1 MGRKPDLT
9 RRNLILGAA
18 AAGASAA
25 TLSGCGSSEAATGGA
40 LEADV
45 AIVGA
50 GLAGLVC
57 ARELVKAGRSCYVL
71 EARDRVG
78 GRTLNATLPN
88 GHPIEIGGQWV
99 GPTQDRLM
107 ALAEELGI
115 GTYKTYDK
123 GQYVDYRNG
132 VLAPYGG
139 FDDPSGAGANRIPPT
154 DPAAAAEAGEVIERL
169 NLMAAEVPPET
180 PWSAP
185 SALEW
190 DNQTLQSWMDA
201 NMGSPGGKDLVALAI
216 EAVFSAQPRDLSLL
230 HVLFYI
236 RSAGNLNNL
245 INTTGGAQDSR
256 FHGGSQLVSIKLAE
270 ALGSRVR
277 LNSRVDEIMQDGG
290 VVIVSGAGPSTG
302 LRTGFA
308 LRAREAVVAIPPAL
322 AARIRY
328 APVLPALR
336 DQMTQR
342 MPMGSVIKLMCVYER
357 PFWRDPTTTSPDGLA
372 GQATSDTGPVKI
384 TFDNSP
390 DGDTPAY
397 GVLLGFI
404 EGSEGRVWSAKTP
417 EERRIGAIESFVR
430 YFGEQAANPL
440 AYLEQDWQQEEYSR
454 GGYGGMFP
462 PGGWLDFGRALV
474 EPVGRIH
481 WAGTETSPIWN
492 GYMDGAVRSGERAAA
507 EVLAKL

>member
-1 MGRKPDLT
+1 MSRKPDLT

-18 AAGASAA
+18 AAGASATA
-25 TLSGCGSSEAATGGA
+25 LSGCGNSQAADGST

-50 GLAGLVC
+50 GLAGLAC

-99 GPTQDRLM
+99 GPTQDRIL
-107 ALAEELGI
+107 ALADELGI
-115 GTYKTYDK
+115 GTYKTYDT

-139 FDDPSGAGANRIPPT
+139 FEDPSGAGANRIPPT

-169 NLMAAEVPPET
+169 NQMAAEVPPEA

-185 SALEW
+185 SAVEW
-190 DNQTLQSWMDA
+190 DGQSFQSWMDA

-230 HVLFYI
+230 HLLFYI

-245 INTTGGAQDSR
+245 INTRNGAQDSR
-256 FHGGSQLVSIKLAE
+256 FHGGSQLVSLKAAE

-277 LNSRVDEIMQDGG
+277 LNARVDEIFQDDGG
-290 VVIVSGAGPSTG
+290 VIVSGS
-302 LRTGFA
+302 GFA
-308 LRAREAVVAIPPAL
+308 LRAREVVVAIPPAL

-328 APVLPALR
+328 APALPALR

-390 DGDTPAY
+390 DGADPAY
-397 GVLLGFI
+397 GVLMGFM
-404 EGSEGRVWSAKTP
+404 EGSDGRVWSAKTP
-417 EERRIGAIESFVR
+417 DERRAAAIECFVR

-462 PGGWLDFGRALV
+462 PGAWLDFGRALT

-481 WAGTETSPIWN
+481 WASTETSPIWN

-507 EVLAKL
+507 EVLARL

>member
-1 MGRKPDLT
+1 MSRKPDLT

-25 TLSGCGSSEAATGGA
+25 TLSGCGNSEAAQGGA

-50 GLAGLVC
+50 GLAGLAC

-107 ALAEELGI
+107 ALADELGI
-115 GTYKTYDK
+115 GTYKTYDT

-139 FDDPSGAGANRIPPT
+139 FEDPSGAGANRIPPT

-169 NLMAAEVPPET
+169 NQMAAEVPPEA

-185 SALEW
+185 SAVEW
-190 DNQTLQSWMDA
+190 DGQSFQSWMDA

-230 HVLFYI
+230 HLLFYI

-245 INTTGGAQDSR
+245 INTRNGAQDSR

-270 ALGSRVR
+270 ALGTRVR
-277 LNSRVDEIMQDGG
+277 LNSRVDEIFQDDAG
-290 VVIVSGAGPSTG
+290 VIVSGS
-302 LRTGFA
+302 GFA
-308 LRAREAVVAIPPAL
+308 LRAREVVVAVPPAL

-328 APVLPALR
+328 SPALPALR

-357 PFWRDPTTTSPDGLA
+357 PFWRDPTTTSPEGLA

-390 DGDTPAY
+390 DGDNPAY
-397 GVLLGFI
+397 GVLLGFM
-404 EGSEGRVWSAKTP
+404 EGSDGREWSARAP
-417 EERRIGAIESFVR
+417 HERRAAAIECFVR

-462 PGGWLDFGRALV
+462 PGAWLDFGRALV

-507 EVLAKL
+507 EVIAKL

>member
-1 MGRKPDLT
+1 MNKLDLT
-9 RRNLILGAA
+9 RRQLILGAA
-18 AAGASAA
+18 AAGAVTA
-25 TLSGCGSSEAATGGA
+25 LPGCGNSNAADAGLDVQPAQGA
-40 LEADV
+40 LSADV

-50 GLAGLVC
+50 GLAGLAC

-78 GRTLNATLPN
+78 GRTLNAALPN

-99 GPTQDRLM
+99 GPMQDRIL
-107 ALAEELGI
+107 ALAAELGV
-115 GTYKTYDK
+115 GTYKTYDT

-132 VLAPYGG
+132 VAAPYGG
-139 FDDPSGAGANRIPPT
+139 FDDPSGVGANRIPPT
-154 DPAAAAEAGEVIERL
+154 DPSAAAEAGEVIERL
-169 NLMAAEVPPET
+169 NQMAAEVPPEA

-185 SALEW
+185 SAVEW
-190 DNQTLQSWMDA
+190 DGQTFQSWMDQ
-201 NMGSPGGKDLVALAI
+201 NMATPGGKSLVALAI

-236 RSAGNLNNL
+236 RSAGTLNNL
-245 INTTGGAQDSR
+245 INTGGGAQDSR
-256 FHGGSQLVSIKLAE
+256 FHGGSQQVSIRAAQ
-270 ALGSRVR
+270 ALGGRVL
-277 LNSRVDEIMQDGG
+277 LNSRVDQVAQDGG
-290 VVIVSGAGPSTG
+290 GVTLEG
-302 LRTGFA
+302 TGFSV
-308 LRAREAVVAIPPAL
+308 RAREAVVAVPPAL

-328 APVLPALR
+328 APVLPAVR

-357 PFWRDPTTTSPDGLA
+357 PFWRDATLASPDGLA

-390 DGDTPAY
+390 DGDAPAY
-397 GVLLGFI
+397 GVLLGFM
-404 EGSEGRVWSAKTP
+404 EGTDGRVWSGKTAD
-417 EERRIGAIESFVR
+417 ERRAAAIECFVR
-430 YFGEQAANPL
+430 YFGEAAANPL
-440 AYLEQDWQQEEYSR
+440 AYLEQDWMKEEFSR

-462 PGGWLDFGRALV
+462 PGAWLDFGRALS

-507 EVLAKL
+507 AVLARL